1 MTKEQY
7 IQKILKKIK
16 ATKDIRERIGSDL
29 RTEIDTRLEVGA
41 TMEEIIKEKG
51 MPDEV
56 AKGFNQTYC
65 DTAMRRQFQ
74 TARAL
79 KAGAITCFAA
89 ALLIFLL
96 NGIAKLAFSG
106 GASVASI
113 GGADAPTEIYVTG
126 GPLAMLPDQFT
137 LGNIIGGIVLAV
149 SVLCFLALLLYNRK
163 QKQ

>member
-29 RTEIDTRLEVGA
+29 RTEIDTRLEAGA
-41 TMEEIIKEKG
+41 TMEDIIKEKG
-51 MPDEV
+51 APNDV
-56 AKGFNQTYC
+56 AEIFNQTYC
-65 DTAMRRQFQ
+65 DTAMRHQWRRMQK
-74 TARAL
+74 L
-79 KAGAITCFAA
+79 KFAAVTCFAA